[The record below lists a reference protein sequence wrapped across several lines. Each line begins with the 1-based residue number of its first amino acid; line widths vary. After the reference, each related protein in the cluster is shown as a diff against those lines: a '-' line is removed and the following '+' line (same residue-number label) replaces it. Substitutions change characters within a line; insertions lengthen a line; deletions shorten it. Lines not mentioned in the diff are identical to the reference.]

1 MRVLVGGLH
10 HESDTFNPIITNSC
24 DVRVIRGEELIE
36 TKRED
41 SITGIIETL
50 LSNNIE
56 VVPTLIA
63 RAVPNGEWDPIL
75 YKTLKEEILETAR
88 KEKLDGICLA
98 LHGSM
103 RIKDIGEAEGDLLE
117 SLRMIHPSIP
127 IVTSLDMHGTIS
139 KRMLDNADAFVGY
152 KTAPHIDERETGREA
167 AKLLIHALKGGKL
180 SMSAIHIPFLVAGE
194 KSETS
199 VEPMKGI
206 MEKVRNEEEKEGI
219 LSSSILM
226 GFPWADTE
234 EGGVTAISVT
244 DGSEERA
251 YESASLLASIFW
263 DKRNEFIFYNETR
276 MPEEAPGRIMELI
289 KEGKCPVVVSDSGD
303 NPTAG
308 ASQDNTEFLK
318 ILLSSTDI
326 KALEPS
332 LVYQAFYDP
341 VLLEKSFEKGEG
353 EIVEGNLGAYFDR
366 EKSTPIKVRAKVK
379 KLLRNW
385 GELYKTDLA
394 LLDVEGIDV
403 ILTSRHVGCYDV
415 DMMGALGIDIRER
428 KAVVV
433 KLGYL
438 EPEIRALSS
447 SSFMVLTKGSSDE
460 ILQRLPYNR
469 IKRPIWPLDKEG
481 DWKLERLK

>member
-234 EGGVTAISVT
+234 DGGVTAISVT

-263 DKRNEFIFYNETR
+263 NKRNEFIFYNETR
-276 MPEEAPGRIMELI
+276 MPEEAP
-289 KEGKCPVVVSDSGD
+289 
-303 NPTAG
+303 
-308 ASQDNTEFLK
+308 
-318 ILLSSTDI
+318 
-326 KALEPS
+326 LEPS

-460 ILQRLPYNR
+460 ILQRLPYSR